1 MTNDTSFQQDA
12 LLVAADNLQAGRIDR
27 RAFLTA
33 LGALGLVAAV
43 RPGSARADVGEI
55 VLCNWGGAAV
65 DAFQKAFGAPFEAKT
80 GIKLSIDGS
89 GPAIGAVRAMVQA
102 NKVIWDVTDS
112 GVGDSMTLGKGGFL
126 EPIDY
131 TIVDKSKVGPDFAVE
146 FGVANYVY
154 SNILAYDTSRMKNGL
169 PTRWA
174 DFFDFD
180 KFPGK
185 RTMCKWIQGQ
195 LEGVLLA
202 DGVAPDKMYP
212 LDVDRAFKKLKP
224 HLDDIIFWES
234 GAQSQQLF
242 RDGEV
247 VMGNIWHT
255 RANLLKKESS
265 GKFDWTWNENLLF
278 ASAWCVPKGNP
289 AGKKVFDFI
298 NATLDPEPQIAL
310 LRAMGNGPTNPK
322 ALALMTPEDK
332 AVYALAP
339 DNARSHLPISAAY
352 YTDTEAELQNKFL
365 DLISS
370 H

>member
-1 MTNDTSFQQDA
+1 MS
-12 LLVAADNLQAGRIDR
+12 
-27 RAFLTA
+27 A
-33 LGALGLVAAV
+33 LGALGVGTLM
-43 RPGSARADVGEI
+43 RPGAARADVTEI

-65 DAFQKAFGAPFEAKT
+65 DAFQKAFGVPFTAKT
-80 GIKLSIDGS
+80 GIKLSIDGA
-89 GPAIGAVRAMVQA
+89 GPAIGAIRAMVEA
-102 NKVIWDVTDS
+102 KKVIRDVTDS
-112 GVGDSMTLGKGGFL
+112 GIGDSLTLGKGGYV

-131 TIVDKSKVGPDFAVE
+131 SIVDKTKVAPGFAVE
-146 FGVANYVY
+146 HGIANYVY
-154 SNILAYDTSRMKNGL
+154 SNVLAFDSSKMTGAKPTS
-169 PTRWA
+169 WA
-174 DFFDFD
+174 DFFDFE

-202 DGVAPDKMYP
+202 DGVEPDKMYP
-212 LDVDRAFKKLKP
+212 LDVDRAFKKLQP
-224 HLDDIIFWES
+224 HLDNIIFWES

-255 RANLLKKESS
+255 RANLLKRESH
-265 GKFDWTWNENLLF
+265 GTFDWTWNQNLLF

-298 NATLDPEPQIAL
+298 NSSLDPEGQISL

-322 ALALMTPEDK
+322 ALELMTAEDK

-339 DNARSHLPISAAY
+339 ENSKSQLKIDAAY
-352 YTDTEAELQNKFL
+352 YTDREADLQNKFL
-365 DLISS
+365 DLISA